1 MNRVLP
7 KDSNQMMDWSW
18 DDYAPFFDYL
28 ENYGLTSENVSDWM
42 KYWSDLSE
50 LIGEVGTSVYVST
63 TVDTADEE
71 AKSRYH
77 RFLDDIS
84 ENVSSRNQ
92 ILKIKLLD
100 SELSPDNFEIP
111 LRGMKSEVELFS
123 EENLPLM
130 TSDAKLSKEYDA
142 IVGSQTVNWNDKE
155 VTLTQLAPV
164 MLETNRDKREK
175 AWRLASD
182 RRLKDRSE
190 INKIWKKI
198 LKIRVSIAENSGHE
212 DYRAWRWKYLKRFD
226 YTPKDCL
233 TFHNSIEKIIV
244 PLADKLLKKRKEA
257 LGLAKLKPWD
267 LSVDIFGRDPLVP
280 FEDASELE
288 EKCHNIFS
296 SLDFELGNYFQVMRE
311 KSLLDLGNRKGKA
324 PGGYC
329 TEYPFQRLPFIF
341 MNAVGTHSD
350 VQTMIHEGGHAFH
363 VFESADLPYAS
374 QRDVGMEFAEVASM
388 AMELLASSYLSEKN
402 GGFYSEEESARARIE
417 HLEKIIM
424 FWPYMAVVDAFQHWA
439 YTNPTDAFDTGNC
452 DKEWTKLWKR
462 FQMSEHID
470 YSGCEDII
478 STGWHNKLHI
488 YHVPFYYVEYGMA
501 QLGAIQIWG
510 NSLNNAKKAIQDYK
524 AALGLGGNASL
535 PELYEA
541 AGAKFSF
548 DDKTLK
554 YAATLI
560 EEQIQELS

>member
-244 PLADKLLKKRKEA
+244 PLADKLLQKRKEA

-524 AALGLGGNASL
+524 AALSLGGNASL

>member
-233 TFHNSIEKIIV
+233 TFHNSIEKIIE
-244 PLADKLLKKRKEA
+244 PLADKLLQKRKEA

>member
-244 PLADKLLKKRKEA
+244 PLADKLLQKRKEA

>member
-1 MNRVLP
+1 MNHVLP
-7 KDSNQMMDWSW
+7 KDSSQMMDWSW
-18 DDYAPFFDYL
+18 DKYIPFFDYL
-28 ENYGLTSENVSDWM
+28 ENSGLTSENISDWM

-77 RFLDDIS
+77 KFLEDIS

-92 ILKIKLLD
+92 TLKIKFLE

-123 EENLPLM
+123 KDNLPLH

-142 IVGSQTVNWNDKE
+142 IIGSQTVNWDDEE
-155 VTLTQLAPV
+155 VTLTRLSPV
-164 MLETNRDKREK
+164 MLETDRNKREK
-175 AWRLASD
+175 AWKLASA
-182 RRLKDRSE
+182 RRLKDRDE
-190 INKIWKKI
+190 INQIWKKI
-198 LKIRVSIAENSGHE
+198 LKIRMSIAKNSGYD
-212 DYRAWRWKYLKRFD
+212 DYRAWRWEYLKRFD
-226 YTPKDCL
+226 YTPDDCL
-233 TFHNSIEKIIV
+233 TFHDSIEKIIV
-244 PLADKLLKKRKEA
+244 PLASKLLQKRKEA
-257 LGLAKLKPWD
+257 LGLDKLKPWD
-267 LSVDIFGRDPLVP
+267 LSVDIFGREALVP

-296 SLDFELGNYFQVMRE
+296 SVDSDLGNHFEIMRE
-311 KSLLDLGNRKGKA
+311 KGLLDLGNRKGKA

-329 TEYPFQRLPFIF
+329 TEYPYQRLPFIF

-363 VFESADLPYAS
+363 VFESSDLPYTS

-388 AMELLASSYLSEKN
+388 AMELLASPFLTKKD
-402 GGFYSEEESARARIE
+402 GGFYSEEDSARARIE
-417 HLEKIIM
+417 HLEKVIM

-439 YTNPTDAFDTGNC
+439 YTNPEKALDPSNC
-452 DKEWTKLWKR
+452 DEEWTKLWER

-470 YSGCEDII
+470 YSGCDDMIA
-478 STGWHNKLHI
+478 TGWHNKLHI

-510 NSLNNAKKAIQDYK
+510 NSLDDEKKAIKDYK
-524 AALGLGGNASL
+524 AALGLGGNATL

-548 DDKTLK
+548 DNETLQ
-554 YAATLI
+554 YAASLI
-560 EEQIQELS
+560 EEQIKELS